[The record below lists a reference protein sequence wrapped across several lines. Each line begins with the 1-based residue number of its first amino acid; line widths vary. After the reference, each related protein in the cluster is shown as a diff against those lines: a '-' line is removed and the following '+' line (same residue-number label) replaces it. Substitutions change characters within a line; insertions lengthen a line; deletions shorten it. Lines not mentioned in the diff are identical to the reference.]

1 MDRGIAVAA
10 AESVSRFG
18 RRFWD
23 AVSAGP
29 PLGKRVPF
37 CGSIP
42 GRSFR
47 LRGQPETTSQ
57 SEPIFWDAFSAPCLY
72 RKMRPILNA
81 HSGMQLPYTA
91 PLGKRVPLWGWIPG
105 RGFRLRADPE
115 TASHSGAEIW
125 DAVSAVPGR
134 KGKTHP
140 IPSINSGARFVTS
153 AHASRQTKSVWC
165 LPCSPQP
172 LGTLA

>member
-1 MDRGIAVAA
+1 MQILRHFQCSFYAILNVVFTPLPMHDLRL
-10 AESVSRFG
+10 ESLTRHSLNHRNT
-18 RRFWD
+18 R
-23 AVSAGP
+23 
-29 PLGKRVPF
+29 L
-37 CGSIP
+37 P
-42 GRSFR
+42 G
-47 LRGQPETTSQ
+47 
-57 SEPIFWDAFSAPCLY
+57 FWDAFSAPCLY